1 MLEFAPDKNKK
12 RIIPTQDSAK
22 ATEKPP
28 NIVNGVVLD
37 DPDDFWARLSSDPA
51 TVEELV
57 VSDGASVKNSTIQS
71 VSGRKESI
79 IRRSSVANQLFDGTL
94 AVSEIDAKSSNL
106 HEDASETRYE
116 YVFNYQDAKSSSD
129 ANAQDLGVHYSMV
142 LPAALDLAMAP
153 LHKGK
158 RTSSPPRLH
167 NSKKKGM
174 DESDFDAIPQVRGY
188 DRKVLLSSK
197 LQKPLYSVRRVKQ
210 LCKWITS
217 MHVWERPVVITNLHS
232 EMCSGVLLCNI
243 MKTLVPEIELIHVSE
258 KVLSKR
264 AAIENLEKALG
275 IIWRSNCV
283 NNARIPPASD
293 IFTGNVSKIAVMIQ
307 EIFEV
312 YVQRPLYRIASKM
325 LNWYQGILKQ
335 YSKPLPTEIFSEGD
349 LNGLWGHFQSGF
361 SLFCVLYHLFGNA
374 TVGRGASS
382 IRIDSLRMYSE
393 PSNILEYRSNISYCF
408 SILKALDIEVIWD
421 PMDWITY
428 KDTEFIV
435 LQLFYIYDALKEKQ
449 CNLPP
454 AQGTSAGVTSG
465 PNGEPLVVGMVFAD
479 SRPVG
484 TRAIQKKTRSVLLGS
499 GDDSLALLP
508 IDLSGDSNSS
518 QFRMVCPRGLVS
530 FNANAINSFV
540 DFKSKQKTE
549 RRDWN
554 LSSTNNVM
562 SMSAYE
568 VRHVENLKTKTTEAA
583 AELRSKQVGTKSTNN
598 LTTPT
603 AEDHAIANTS
613 LIAAMEELEKSMK
626 DSQKELEMLEN
637 DLAERYLDLE
647 SKAAGA
653 LPPAEYNLRFE
664 TLEREALLLADER
677 VRLEVVYLQM
687 LNKSFH
693 FPKIPF
699 AIVGPLCNEAAI
711 H

>member
-1 MLEFAPDKNKK
+1 M
-12 RIIPTQDSAK
+12 IS
-22 ATEKPP
+22 EKPP

-37 DPDDFWARLSSDPA
+37 DPDDFWARLSNDPA
-51 TVEELV
+51 AVEQLI
-57 VSDGASVKNSTIQS
+57 VSDGVSVKNGAVQPSGPKDS
-71 VSGRKESI
+71 V

-94 AVSEIDAKSSNL
+94 AVSEAEAKALIGS
-106 HEDASETRYE
+106 EDASEARYD
-116 YVFNYQDAKSSSD
+116 YVLNYQDAKNSTETHD
-129 ANAQDLGVHYSMV
+129 DNPGVSPHYHMV
-142 LPAALDLAMAP
+142 LPAALALAMAP

-158 RTSSPPRLH
+158 RSTSPVRLR
-167 NSKKKGM
+167 NTKKKFF
-174 DESDFDAIPQVRGY
+174 DEEDLDGSQQVRGY

-210 LCKWITS
+210 LCKWISS
-217 MHVWERPVVITNLHS
+217 MGVWDRPVVITNLHS

-243 MKTLVPEIELIHVSE
+243 MKTLVPEVEFIHVAE

-275 IIWRSNCV
+275 VIWRSNCV
-283 NNARIPPASD
+283 NNARIPPAHD
-293 IFTGNVSKIAVMIQ
+293 IFTGNVSKIAVMIE

-325 LNWYQGILKQ
+325 LHWYQGILRQ
-335 YSKPLPTEIFSEGD
+335 YSKPLPAEIFSEGD

-361 SLFCVLYHLFGNA
+361 ALFCMLYHLFGNS
-374 TVGRGASS
+374 TVGRGPSS
-382 IRIDSLRMYSE
+382 IRIDSLRVYSE

-421 PMDWITY
+421 PIDWITY

-465 PNGEPLVVGMVFAD
+465 PNGEPQVVGMVFAD

-484 TRAIQKKTRSVLLGS
+484 TRATQKKTRSVLLGS

-508 IDLSGDSNSS
+508 IDLSGDINSS

-530 FNANAINSFV
+530 YNGNAINSFV
-540 DFKSKQKTE
+540 DFKSKQKVE

-554 LSSTNNVM
+554 LSSTNNIM

-568 VRHVENLKTKTTEAA
+568 IRHVENLKVKTTEAA
-583 AELRSKQVGTKSTNN
+583 AEMRTKLSALKSASNASA
-598 LTTPT
+598 PS
-603 AEDHAIANTS
+603 AEEYAIANTS
-613 LIAAMEELEKSMK
+613 LIAVMEDLEKSMK

-647 SKAAGA
+647 RQALGN
-653 LPPAEYNLRFE
+653 LPPTEYKLRFE
-664 TLEREALLLADER
+664 TLEREALHLADER
-677 VRLEVVYLQM
+677 VRLEVRE
-687 LNKSFH
+687 F
-693 FPKIPF
+693 
-699 AIVGPLCNEAAI
+699 GPLIFE
-711 H
+711 